1 MSRAERWVMHYTTVH
16 QYYQREGHLTVPR
29 KHVETVLLGNDE
41 DEGQERRKVSF
52 KLGAR
57 VGDQRSRAVSLTPE
71 RIEQLSRIGMR
82 RA

>member
-1 MSRAERWVMHYTTVH
+1 MSLAERWVRHYTTVH

-41 DEGQERRKVSF
+41 DEGQERREVPL

-57 VGDQRSRAVSLTPE
+57 VGDQRSRAASLTRE